1 MRPQEEKT
9 RSEEHKKSGN
19 AKIQNKTQKRSFGI
33 WPRDVRKCNLIHN
46 QQQRPEF
53 LETEMMLIVMQERNL
68 IVMQERNDHDCNS
81 AQMVCQEFVIC
92 GENDS
97 QWLPGVPHN
106 TNWRYVPIVP
116 PPRWNL
122 NIFRFFSQKPI
133 FLAFSLLIYRL
144 CNPGQLDRLWVD
156 GSLYKIVTS
165 E

>member
-97 QWLPGVPHN
+97 Q
-106 TNWRYVPIVP
+106 
-116 PPRWNL
+116 
-122 NIFRFFSQKPI
+122 
-133 FLAFSLLIYRL
+133 
-144 CNPGQLDRLWVD
+144 
-156 GSLYKIVTS
+156 
-165 E
+165 